1 MFAQPPSGG
10 CVLKPDCDPMEY
22 QKLGPAAFRRLCV
35 ETNVFTGRRFKPI
48 QPPSGGCVLK
58 HEYREKILD
67 MRNQPPSGGYVLKHN
82 VSESES
88 ELFYPAAF
96 RRLCVETTRWQLL

>member
-58 HEYREKILD
+58 LETSTGLR
-67 MRNQPPSGGYVLKHN
+67 SA
-82 VSESES
+82 ST
-88 ELFYPAAF
+88 PAAF
-96 RRLCVETTRWQLL
+96 RRLCVETRD